1 MNPEDYKYTKDH
13 EWIKVEGEVA
23 TIGITN
29 FAKEQLGDIVS
40 VEFPKIGMEFSM
52 GESLALIDSMKT
64 TSDLYAT
71 VSGEIIEVN
80 SQLEE
85 RPELMNEDPFGEGWI
100 IRLKIK
106 NPAELE
112 NLMNV
117 EEYDAHI
124 RDRWCP
130 AGSCRAL
137 ISYQIRARECT
148 GCTLCARQ
156 CPSKAISGERKK
168 PHRIDQKKCI
178 QCGVCYEACKFG
190 AVLIRPRGRRRG

>member
-1 MNPEDYKYTKDH
+1 MNPKEYKYTKDH

-29 FAKEQLGDIVS
+29 FAQEQLGDIVS
-40 VEFPKIGMEFSM
+40 VEFPKIGKKFSL

-71 VSGEIIEVN
+71 VSGEVIEVN
-80 SQLEE
+80 SQLDE

-106 NPAELE
+106 NPSELE

-124 RDRWCP
+124 
-130 AGSCRAL
+130 AK
-137 ISYQIRARECT
+137 E
-148 GCTLCARQ
+148 
-156 CPSKAISGERKK
+156 GES
-168 PHRIDQKKCI
+168 
-178 QCGVCYEACKFG
+178 A
-190 AVLIRPRGRRRG
+190 

>member
-1 MNPEDYKYTKDH
+1 MNPKEYKYTKDH
-13 EWIKVEGEVA
+13 EWIKVKGEVA

-29 FAKEQLGDIVS
+29 FAQEQLGDIVS
-40 VEFPKIGMEFSM
+40 VEFPKIGMEFSL

-64 TSDLYAT
+64 TSDLYAP

-106 NPAELE
+106 NPSELE

-124 RDRWCP
+124 
-130 AGSCRAL
+130 AK
-137 ISYQIRARECT
+137 E
-148 GCTLCARQ
+148 
-156 CPSKAISGERKK
+156 GES
-168 PHRIDQKKCI
+168 
-178 QCGVCYEACKFG
+178 A
-190 AVLIRPRGRRRG
+190 

>member
-1 MNPEDYKYTKDH
+1 MKMNPEDYKYTKDH

-29 FAKEQLGDIVS
+29 FAQEQLGDIVS

-117 EEYDAHI
+117 EEYEAHI
-124 RDRWCP
+124 
-130 AGSCRAL
+130 AK
-137 ISYQIRARECT
+137 E
-148 GCTLCARQ
+148 
-156 CPSKAISGERKK
+156 GES
-168 PHRIDQKKCI
+168 
-178 QCGVCYEACKFG
+178 A
-190 AVLIRPRGRRRG
+190 

>member
-1 MNPEDYKYTKDH
+1 MKMNPEDYKYTKDH

-29 FAKEQLGDIVS
+29 FAQEQLGDIVS

-106 NPAELE
+106 NPSELE

-124 RDRWCP
+124 
-130 AGSCRAL
+130 AK
-137 ISYQIRARECT
+137 E
-148 GCTLCARQ
+148 
-156 CPSKAISGERKK
+156 GES
-168 PHRIDQKKCI
+168 
-178 QCGVCYEACKFG
+178 A
-190 AVLIRPRGRRRG
+190 